1 MQSARSFAAFSFLER
16 NLVFPTTSSSSSS
29 AFSAASLQ
37 HSAFSS
43 FVPTHL
49 KAAVTTTTTTT
60 IRMMQ
65 AKAHNKQVSV
75 LRTTSTTTTRRRSV
89 HSFSSQR
96 GGGLGAAARL
106 VPRLGFDKQA
116 PFLKPGFC
124 ARQGRHAL
132 AMRSQGRHYANGFN
146 DGPIAEV
153 EFSAE
158 NANAVT
164 LIGRLGREPEVK
176 YLEDGKVTANVS
188 LAVYRG
194 KNQSAHWFELDFW
207 NEDAR
212 QVADHLRKGQQVQV
226 RGRLTQNTW
235 RDKMTGQKREKI
247 RVVCSE
253 VALVRGGAQQQYG
266 GGGGGGGG
274 GYDSFQSQ
282 GQGRAAYGGR
292 GGGSGGGGGSVA
304 TKDVEGRWAAL
315 FCNPNDFW
323 DNRSTKRNPKAPDFK
338 HKETGD
344 ALWITSRDTPAW
356 VESSLKEL
364 DMNKQVDFKSLLG
377 SQQQQPGGAGGMDP
391 PQQQQQQQG
400 GGNPEEIPF

>member
-1 MQSARSFAAFSFLER
+1 
-16 NLVFPTTSSSSSS
+16 
-29 AFSAASLQ
+29 
-37 HSAFSS
+37 
-43 FVPTHL
+43 
-49 KAAVTTTTTTT
+49 
-60 IRMMQ
+60 
-65 AKAHNKQVSV
+65 
-75 LRTTSTTTTRRRSV
+75 
-89 HSFSSQR
+89 
-96 GGGLGAAARL
+96 
-106 VPRLGFDKQA
+106 
-116 PFLKPGFC
+116 
-124 ARQGRHAL
+124 
-132 AMRSQGRHYANGFN
+132 MRSQGRHYANGFN

-253 VALVRGGAQQQYG
+253 VALVGGRSSSTAAAGEGVRLLPVPGPGPRGVRR
-266 GGGGGGGG
+266 
-274 GYDSFQSQ
+274 
-282 GQGRAAYGGR
+282 QGRRVRGRRGLRGDQGR
-292 GGGSGGGGGSVA
+292 GGPL
-304 TKDVEGRWAAL
+304 GRPVL
-315 FCNPNDFW
+315 QPQRLW

-344 ALWITSRDTPAW
+344 ALWITSRDTPRGWRA
-356 VESSLKEL
+356 
-364 DMNKQVDFKSLLG
+364 
-377 SQQQQPGGAGGMDP
+377 P
-391 PQQQQQQQG
+391 
-400 GGNPEEIPF
+400 

>member
-1 MQSARSFAAFSFLER
+1 MQSARSFAAFSFLQR
-16 NLVFPTTSSSSSS
+16 NLVFPTTSSSSIS
-29 AFSAASLQ
+29 AFSASI
-37 HSAFSS
+37 
-43 FVPTHL
+43 PTHL
-49 KAAVTTTTTTT
+49 KAAVTTTTTT

-65 AKAHNKQVSV
+65 AKAHNKQVS
-75 LRTTSTTTTRRRSV
+75 LLRRSV
-89 HSFSSQR
+89 HSFPSQR

-153 EFSAE
+153 EFSAD

-253 VALVRGGAQQQYG
+253 VALVRGGAQQQY
-266 GGGGGGGG
+266 GGGGGGG

>member
-16 NLVFPTTSSSSSS
+16 NLVFPSSSSSS
-29 AFSAASLQ
+29 ISAFSASI
-37 HSAFSS
+37 
-43 FVPTHL
+43 PTHL
-49 KAAVTTTTTTT
+49 KAAVTTTTTT

-65 AKAHNKQVSV
+65 AKAHNKQVS
-75 LRTTSTTTTRRRSV
+75 LLRRSV

-96 GGGLGAAARL
+96 GGLGAAARL

-266 GGGGGGGG
+266 GGGGGGG
-274 GYDSFQSQ
+274 YDSFQSQ

>member
-1 MQSARSFAAFSFLER
+1 M
-16 NLVFPTTSSSSSS
+16 
-29 AFSAASLQ
+29 
-37 HSAFSS
+37 
-43 FVPTHL
+43 
-49 KAAVTTTTTTT
+49 
-60 IRMMQ
+60 
-65 AKAHNKQVSV
+65 
-75 LRTTSTTTTRRRSV
+75 
-89 HSFSSQR
+89 
-96 GGGLGAAARL
+96 

-116 PFLKPGFC
+116 PILKPGFC
-124 ARQGRHAL
+124 ARQGRHAKL

-266 GGGGGGGG
+266 GGGGGGG
-274 GYDSFQSQ
+274 YDSFQSQ

-391 PQQQQQQQG
+391 PQQQQQQQQG

>member
-1 MQSARSFAAFSFLER
+1 MQSARSFAAFSFLQR
-16 NLVFPTTSSSSSS
+16 NLVFPTTSSSSIS
-29 AFSAASLQ
+29 AFSASI
-37 HSAFSS
+37 
-43 FVPTHL
+43 PTHL
-49 KAAVTTTTTTT
+49 KAAVTTTTTT

-65 AKAHNKQVSV
+65 AKAHNKQVS
-75 LRTTSTTTTRRRSV
+75 LLRRSV

-96 GGGLGAAARL
+96 GGLGAAARL

-153 EFSAE
+153 EFSAD

-253 VALVRGGAQQQYG
+253 VALVRGGAQQQY
-266 GGGGGGGG
+266 GGGGGGG

-391 PQQQQQQQG
+391 PQQQQQQQQG